1 MRPIDKDRLLGWL
14 MDAALAAPPTESA
27 DSTAHAMDRAAY
39 ETLRRVMNYVEGMP
53 EIRQKP
59 ERSKSYLELLRE
71 ELPEATDKEIEETV
85 LRDCPAQHFRMSNGF
100 CPPEAATRKDLT
112 PKRRCRLCWERPA
125 EVQP

>member
-1 MRPIDKDRLLGWL
+1 MRPIDKDKLMGWL
-14 MDAALAAPPTESA
+14 MDAALAASPTGSA
-27 DSTAHAMDRAAY
+27 DSTAHAMDGAAY

-53 EIRQKP
+53 EIRQEP
-59 ERSKSYLELLRE
+59 EKRKSYLELLRE
-71 ELPEATDKEIEETV
+71 KLPEATDQEIEAIV

-112 PKRRCRLCWERPA
+112 PKEKCRKCWERLA